1 VNNFQAIHL
10 DTKIKILQVV
20 ILQLYNALQKMEKTQ
35 GYTKKK
41 NKIHDPINKEN
52 QSLSMMKK

>member
-1 VNNFQAIHL
+1 
-10 DTKIKILQVV
+10 
-20 ILQLYNALQKMEKTQ
+20 M